1 MATDKNYYLSKQQKL
16 NQKLAKIKDQFLV
29 DILNLSQR
37 ISNEIA
43 EIQAENQ
50 EINKIIQEQEKEEE
64 VKIPIKK
71 EK

>member
-50 EINKIIQEQEKEEE
+50 EISKIIQEQEKDEKVK
-64 VKIPIKK
+64 VKINKK
-71 EK
+71 

>member
-1 MATDKNYYLSKQQKL
+1 MFNKTYYTEKQAKL
-16 NQKLAKIKDQFLV
+16 QQKLAKVKDQFLV

-50 EINKIIQEQEKEEE
+50 EISKIIQEQEKDEKVK
-64 VKIPIKK
+64 VKINKK
-71 EK
+71 

>member
-1 MATDKNYYLSKQQKL
+1 MTDKNYYLSKQQKL

-50 EINKIIQEQEKEEE
+50 EISKIIQEQEKDEKVK
-64 VKIPIKK
+64 VKINKK
-71 EK
+71 